1 VVDWFRGHWGGRPH
15 IFTDCREN
23 LPPVPEWNTDFP
35 EVLICEMAE
44 NGNVNLVLGKAL
56 SVLPEA
62 ELFEP
67 VRNPLHRNSADFPLA
82 STPAGGSVHILLA
95 KDCTR
100 SRVGAHVVQWSSADI
115 ATVHAMSALG
125 QERTSDHLLRYRAQ
139 LGFAPDI
146 GEGSKHG
153 RFEFGVNRST
163 DLFYPAVEEKIIRYE

>member
-1 VVDWFRGHWGGRPH
+1 MIFSCDRAPALYFMWRGHWGGRPH

-23 LPPVPEWNTDFP
+23 LSPVPEWNTDFP

-82 STPAGGSVHILLA
+82 STPAGESVHILLA

-125 QERTSDHLLRYRAQ
+125 QRQTLRKVRLTSALPPKAH
-139 LGFAPDI
+139 I
-146 GEGSKHG
+146 G
-153 RFEFGVNRST
+153 
-163 DLFYPAVEEKIIRYE
+163 